1 MEWFKSKWEKFKR
14 YVSGSP
20 VEGEKYDEAP
30 KVEDLPHMVDAD
42 GALVAVSSGKHD
54 LSPVMSAKYN
64 IQPGKS
70 NNGLAENKAIDDT
83 IN

>member
-1 MEWFKSKWEKFKR
+1 MEGLKHKWDKFRR

-20 VEGEKYDEAP
+20 IEGEKYTEAP

-54 LSPVMSAKYN
+54 LSPVMSAKLH
-64 IQPGKS
+64 IQTGKGAS
-70 NNGLAENKAIDDT
+70 REEIVDKIDDS
-83 IN
+83 IK